1 MKSVMRALNMLRRNV
16 HVLICISM
24 AILFIALPLQSH
36 GQKIPSKTAK
46 TEQLPTSLTA
56 EVRFEGKTL
65 FEVKERVLSFSPE
78 DRARLIAE
86 RIDTISTDPL
96 LRIGDIK
103 AIETDEGSAISYRDR
118 IIMTVTDKDA
128 RSAGQP
134 RSVLAQEYIKIIQTA
149 INEKQARYSFKSMIL
164 GIVYALLSIAIII
177 AILFIFKK
185 IFPKFYH
192 TVSSWKDV
200 RIHSIRVQQLEV
212 LSAERIISVII
223 SSIRGIR
230 AVLTII
236 LFYFYIPILFSF
248 FPWTHGLAGTLFDYI
263 LSPFKAVGKAIL
275 GYLPNL
281 FFLAVIGVVTHY
293 ANKLIHF
300 IFGELEKG
308 TLSLPGFYQEWAMP
322 TYKIVRFLVFMV
334 ALVMAF
340 PYLPG
345 SESEAFK
352 GVSIFLGVLFSLG
365 STSAVA
371 NVVAG
376 LILNY
381 TRAFSIGD
389 RVRIGD
395 VEGDIIFKTL
405 LVTHIRTIKN
415 VEITLPNS
423 SVIGGS
429 IHNFS
434 TAAKES
440 ALILHTSVT
449 IGYDAPWRRVHELL
463 IAAARAT
470 NLILENPPPFVL
482 QTALNDFYVSYQ
494 INAYTDHPHEMAII
508 YSELHQN
515 IQDKFNEGGV
525 EIMSPHY
532 SQLRDGN
539 TTTIPESYR
548 PADYAPTGLRITQTE
563 DTRQNR
569 T

>member
-1 MKSVMRALNMLRRNV
+1 
-16 HVLICISM
+16 
-24 AILFIALPLQSH
+24 
-36 GQKIPSKTAK
+36 
-46 TEQLPTSLTA
+46 
-56 EVRFEGKTL
+56 
-65 FEVKERVLSFSPE
+65 
-78 DRARLIAE
+78 
-86 RIDTISTDPL
+86 
-96 LRIGDIK
+96 
-103 AIETDEGSAISYRDR
+103 
-118 IIMTVTDKDA
+118 
-128 RSAGQP
+128 
-134 RSVLAQEYIKIIQTA
+134 
-149 INEKQARYSFKSMIL
+149 MI
-164 GIVYALLSIAIII
+164 VN
-177 AILFIFKK
+177 
-185 IFPKFYH
+185 
-192 TVSSWKDV
+192 
-200 RIHSIRVQQLEV
+200 
-212 LSAERIISVII
+212 
-223 SSIRGIR
+223 SIRGFR
-230 AVLTII
+230 VLLTII

-248 FPWTHGLAGTLFDYI
+248 FPWTYGHAGVLFDYV
-263 LSPFKAVGKAIL
+263 LYPFKVIGKAIL
-275 GYLPNL
+275 AYLPNL

-293 ANKLIHF
+293 INRLILF
-300 IFGELEKG
+300 FFDALEKG
-308 TLSLPGFYQEWAMP
+308 TLSLPGFYREWAMP
-322 TYKIVRFLVFMV
+322 TYKIVRFLVFMF

-395 VEGDIIFKTL
+395 VEGDVIFKTL
-405 LVTHIRTIKN
+405 LVTHIRTVKN

-423 SVIGGS
+423 TVLGGAV
-429 IHNFS
+429 HNFS
-434 TAAKES
+434 MAAKES
-440 ALILHTSVT
+440 PLILHTSIT

-463 IAAARAT
+463 ISAAQST
-470 NLILENPPPFVL
+470 QYILSNPPPFVL

-494 INAYTDHPHEMAII
+494 INAYTDHPHEMARI

-548 PADYAPTGLRITQTE
+548 PEDYTAPGHRVTQVRDINLE
-563 DTRQNR
+563 LK
-569 T
+569 